1 MLIIYSY
8 LDGIKF
14 IIWQML
20 CLSLPYQLLN
30 NPLPLIQPPLVFE
43 SLNLQDLALH
53 ELLGS
58 CAGVTGKFFS
68 RLRKG
73 YVDQLEFADHRLPAV
88 QAKKISRLR
97 KGYVD
102 RLEFADHRLPA
113 VR

>member
-30 NPLPLIQPPLVFE
+30 NPLPLIQRWLVFE

-88 QAKKISRLR
+88 EAKKFR
-97 KGYVD
+97 
-102 RLEFADHRLPA
+102 A
-113 VR
+113 